1 MNRHHGRV
9 ANTQIVGTSG
19 GPVEVHY
26 VTGEKPPVLLF
37 GGGHTTA
44 VTPIGEQ
51 IYTQLGH
58 AVLRFSRP
66 GYGRT
71 EVGPL
76 TAAEFTPL
84 VVEACRWL
92 GIERCA
98 AAVGVSFGGL
108 QAIHTAASAAAL
120 APKLILHS
128 CAPSALPYPDTWFER
143 VAAPLVFGPAIQK
156 TTWAAIRRLVASDAG
171 LKVMMKSLTR
181 LPDDQW
187 WPRMSE
193 SDRLSARATF
203 NAMES
208 GYGFRNDVR
217 QASRR
222 LSTYRAH
229 IQTLVAV
236 PTLVTAS
243 RHDGG
248 VSFRHAENFV
258 ETIPRAHLYETTAA
272 THLYWIGEARAD
284 ITTAVQTFL
293 A

>member
-1 MNRHHGRV
+1 MDIVVNE
-9 ANTQIVGTSG
+9 QIVGTSG

-26 VTGEKPPVLLF
+26 VPGEKPPVLLF

-44 VTPIGEQ
+44 VTPIGEH

-58 AVLRFSRP
+58 GVLRFSRP

-71 EVGPL
+71 DVGPL
-76 TAAEFTPL
+76 TAAEFTTL
-84 VVEACRWL
+84 VVETCRRL
-92 GIERCA
+92 DVGRSA

-108 QAIHTAASAAAL
+108 QAIHTTISAPTL

-128 CAPSALPYPDTWFER
+128 CAPSALPYPDTWLKR
-143 VAAPLVFGPAIQK
+143 IAAPLVFGSATEK
-156 TTWAAIRRLVASDAG
+156 TTWAAIRRIVARDAG
-171 LKVMMKSLTR
+171 LKMMMRSLTR

-187 WPRMSE
+187 WPQMSPT
-193 SDRLSARATF
+193 DRVAARAVF
-203 NAMES
+203 NAMAS
-208 GYGFRNDVR
+208 GHGFLNDVR
-217 QASRR
+217 QANSR

-229 IQTLVAV
+229 TQALVAA

-248 VSFRHAENFV
+248 VSFRHAENFT
-258 ETIPRAHLYETTAA
+258 ETIPRAHLHETAA
-272 THLYWIGEARAD
+272 PTHLYWIGGAQAD
-284 ITTAVQTFL
+284 IVDAVRTFL